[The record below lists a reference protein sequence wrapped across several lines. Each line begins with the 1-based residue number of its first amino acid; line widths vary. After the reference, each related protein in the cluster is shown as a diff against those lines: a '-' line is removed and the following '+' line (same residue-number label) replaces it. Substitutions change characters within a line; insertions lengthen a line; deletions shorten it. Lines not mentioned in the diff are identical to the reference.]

1 MARAD
6 YHAWYGKQSWR
17 NRARQQLMA
26 RPLCEM
32 CERGGRIVPAVC
44 ADHITPHRGDPKLLV
59 GVKTARIRG
68 FLARRKLFLAD
79 STRESLAEGCW
90 RLCWAVAK
98 QDRPKSGP
106 TFTEGGAPK
115 HSWWKISTLSFSG
128 TRVPH
133 RRA

>member
-44 ADHITPHRGDPKLLV
+44 ADHITPHRGDPKLWLGPLQSLCKKCHASHKQSDEV
-59 GVKTARIRG
+59 IGYSKEIG
-68 FLARRKLFLAD
+68 EDGLAY
-79 STRESLAEGCW
+79 
-90 RLCWAVAK
+90 
-98 QDRPKSGP
+98 RP
-106 TFTEGGAPK
+106 
-115 HSWWKISTLSFSG
+115 
-128 TRVPH
+128 
-133 RRA
+133 